1 MINQFGNPIKITQKL
16 AERVR
21 ERRLEQNLTQSALAK
36 RTDMSLSSY
45 RRFETTGEISLKSL
59 VQIAIV
65 LDATDEFA
73 NLFARKAYTSIDE
86 VVATSKNKTR
96 KRGSKNE

>member
-1 MINQFGNPIKITQKL
+1 MINQLGNPIEIAQKL

-36 RTDMSLSSY
+36 RADMSLSSY

-59 VQIAIV
+59 VQIAVV

-73 NLFARKAYTSIDE
+73 NLFARKVYTSIDE
-86 VVATSKNKTR
+86 VVATSKSKTR